1 MPPLFRISENSTCLG
16 PVHVRPV
23 AFRSHRC
30 GSPPCV
36 GTIQVSQLNRAS
48 TVVYAMRVPSGE
60 NAGVALTRAVHFQPR
75 RNSTTVLVL
84 NSARLFQKTRRK
96 RSNYGK
102 LVSRFS

>member
-1 MPPLFRISENSTCLG
+1 MPTAGLCR
-16 PVHVRPV
+16 
-23 AFRSHRC
+23 
-30 GSPPCV
+30 V
-36 GTIQVSQLNRAS
+36 GRLPNFPFCFSR
-48 TVVYAMRVPSGE
+48 
-60 NAGVALTRAVHFQPR
+60 HFQPR